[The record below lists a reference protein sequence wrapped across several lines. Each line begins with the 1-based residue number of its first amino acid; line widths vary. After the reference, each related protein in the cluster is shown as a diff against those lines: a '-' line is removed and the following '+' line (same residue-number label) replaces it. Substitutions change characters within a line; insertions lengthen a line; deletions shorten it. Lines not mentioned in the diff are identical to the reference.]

1 MSGNENST
9 IDSFVRLR
17 NLRVGGDQVL
27 PVKPIPSFVPGSTS
41 LNGTSLNIRDQ
52 NGNVVVLSGVPLDL
66 NQVTNNGNT
75 TNQQMIINRTG
86 SILTLDSAS
95 VSSSTGLSLTSDT
108 GTLSLSSAQS
118 DIVLFPR
125 SGAGTGE
132 GVVTIQGKN
141 PEGGSFVLQDTL
153 ILTLRSPAL
162 VPTVVFT
169 FGIGGFGP
177 FIDPESNNVVGGV
190 SFSTTGGQFT
200 LSLQLAFAP
209 PSGKPSVQV
218 TAKNDAAAAAL
229 IGATTSTST
238 VFSIFGTTVGAQT
251 LRIAYFIAYF

>member
-27 PVKPIPSFVPGSTS
+27 PVKPAPSFVPGSTS
-41 LNGTSLNIRDQ
+41 LNGSSLNIRDQ
-52 NGNVVVLSGVPLDL
+52 NGNVVVLSGGGLNL
-66 NQVTNNGNT
+66 NQVTNIGNT
-75 TNQQMIINRTG
+75 TDQQMIINRTG

-95 VSSSTGLSLTSDT
+95 VSSSTGLSLTSDAGNLQLGST
-108 GTLSLSSAQS
+108 QS
-118 DIVLFPR
+118 DIILFPR
-125 SGAGTGE
+125 SGTGTGQ

-141 PEGGSFVLQDTL
+141 PEGGAFVLQDTL

-169 FGIGGFGP
+169 FGLGPFGP

-190 SFSTTGGQFT
+190 TVSTVGGPFT
-200 LSLQLAFAP
+200 ITLQLAFAP
-209 PSGKPSVQV
+209 PSGKPGVQV

-229 IGATTSTST
+229 IGATTSGST
-238 VFSIFGTTVGAQT
+238 VFSIFGTTVGPQT
-251 LRIAYFIAYF
+251 LRIAYFIVYF